1 MLEDSRDLTISY
13 KGGGGVKKKK
23 GLVEEKEGAG
33 QTEFCTVTKKKQ
45 RKGGVLHLF
54 TV

>member
-13 KGGGGVKKKK
+13 KGGGGKKKKK